1 MPSLFPNVRTR
12 SDEAE
17 DQFKALSAAPT
28 ISPSRTMLGAGLAFR
43 DVARQLGGVEDQATK
58 VNRIK
63 AEMQQSGLKF
73 GQAEYYDALADKF
86 AENGMLDAAIQVSA
100 SKPKA
105 QEQWITVADNTGN
118 VVGQQNTI
126 TGEMK
131 TLTLG
136 NTKEGYEP
144 VYNAQGKL
152 VAQKEVGSGKIVA
165 DPRVTDGSTAKGVNV
180 VTPEGAKGISF
191 NGGRTMMTSDGE
203 ITVPPGS
210 QIVSTSATGTPE
222 ELGLTPSD
230 ASKLLKEFDTEKVNF
245 NRVQSLKNRILDQ
258 VKNNSTQLGV
268 VGAIA
273 ELGEEARSS
282 IYNAIDATGVD
293 LKTLTKKSIDDYVL
307 PKSLAAASATTKT
320 NLFSLALLYASMI
333 GLGEGRSLTDTD
345 VERAIDALGA
355 GSNSFEIL
363 NAKLNA
369 IEQIGYDGLAARAK
383 VNPKLSLSG
392 VSMGSGAGLKVGESR
407 QVGGVTITKISD

>member
-1 MPSLFPNVRTR
+1 
-12 SDEAE
+12 
-17 DQFKALSAAPT
+17 
-28 ISPSRTMLGAGLAFR
+28 
-43 DVARQLGGVEDQATK
+43 
-58 VNRIK
+58 
-63 AEMQQSGLKF
+63 
-73 GQAEYYDALADKF
+73 
-86 AENGMLDAAIQVSA
+86 
-100 SKPKA
+100 
-105 QEQWITVADNTGN
+105 
-118 VVGQQNTI
+118 
-126 TGEMK
+126 
-131 TLTLG
+131 
-136 NTKEGYEP
+136 
-144 VYNAQGKL
+144 
-152 VAQKEVGSGKIVA
+152 
-165 DPRVTDGSTAKGVNV
+165 
-180 VTPEGAKGISF
+180 
-191 NGGRTMMTSDGE
+191 
-203 ITVPPGS
+203 
-210 QIVSTSATGTPE
+210 
-222 ELGLTPSD
+222 LGLTPSD